1 VHPRSSDGSETLEE
15 SACDE
20 AVLAIRHACP
30 GVPVGLSS
38 AAWIEPDTARRATMI
53 GSWTERP
60 DFVSVNFSE
69 PAATN
74 LCQYLRQL
82 GIGVEAGVWTAAD
95 AEALLASG
103 FARHL
108 VRVLVEPQ
116 DSDPLE
122 AEKTADR
129 ISVVLDR
136 ADVGPR
142 LFHGYGMAT
151 WRVIDYA
158 FEGGWDVRVG
168 LEDTLQMP
176 DGSTA
181 EGNAELVRTV
191 VQMAKKRGLL

>member
-1 VHPRSSDGSETLEE
+1 
-15 SACDE
+15 
-20 AVLAIRHACP
+20 
-30 GVPVGLSS
+30 
-38 AAWIEPDTARRATMI
+38 MI

-69 PAATN
+69 PAATD

-191 VQMAKKRGLL
+191 VQMAKKRGLR